1 MIDTMDDTL
10 NAAMMEEFAPADP
23 GALIEPEVWSALEEM
38 GYSPEEIRDIYAY
51 AQSEEL
57 SPEDA
62 AAAGQSRERWEPTD
76 LDGADWVLRRI
87 REKEEA
93 AEAIAKP
100 YDTEIRRLEERL
112 EWLKDE
118 KARVT
123 RGFEKERDY
132 FLCRFGESLEQVA
145 RKFLAC
151 GKKKSVSLPNGTLAF
166 RKRPASVDVLDQEE
180 ALAWAQDRGL
190 VRTKVELDKTAV
202 KKYLAEH
209 PEDES
214 NGLLYREPFDEFK
227 VSAAKGG
234 E

>member
-1 MIDTMDDTL
+1 MNECIDKGVNDALMR
-10 NAAMMEEFAPADP
+10 EFAPADP
-23 GALIEPEVWSALEEM
+23 GALIEPDVWAALEEM
-38 GYSPEEIRDIYAY
+38 GYSPEEIRDFYAY

-62 AAAGQSRERWEPTD
+62 ADAGRPRERWEPTD

-100 YDTEIRRLEERL
+100 YDSEIRRLEERL

-118 KARVT
+118 KARVA
-123 RGFEKERDY
+123 RSFEKERDY
-132 FLCRFGESLEQVA
+132 FLCRFGNSLERVA
-145 RKFLAC
+145 REFLAC

-166 RKRPASVDVLDQEE
+166 RKRPASMDVLDPEE
-180 ALAWAQDRGL
+180 ALSWAQDRGL

-227 VSAAKGG
+227 VTAKGA